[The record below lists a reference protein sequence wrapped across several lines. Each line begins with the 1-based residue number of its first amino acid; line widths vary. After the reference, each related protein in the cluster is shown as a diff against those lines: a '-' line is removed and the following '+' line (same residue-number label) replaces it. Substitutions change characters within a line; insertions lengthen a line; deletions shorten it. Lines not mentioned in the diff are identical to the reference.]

1 MKKVFVSFAVV
12 PIPAEAESVDQYPS
26 SAKEQYEKI
35 EEKGDQ

>member
-12 PIPAEAESVDQYPS
+12 PIPAEAESV
-26 SAKEQYEKI
+26 EQYEKI